1 MNDRKYTVSPASPLI
16 PGVFR
21 KEKETVFVFSASENA
36 AVDLCLFHGE
46 EKEPFQVIPMTEKF
60 RTGSV
65 CAAAVGLPEKEKITY
80 LYRLDGTFIT
90 DPYST
95 ALTPVRTGKQTVLR
109 SEVPDPVKA
118 ETSAVQIPYEDCVF
132 YKLHVRGFS
141 MKKKNGV
148 KHPGTFAG
156 VTESIPYF
164 QELGINALLMM
175 PVYEFFE
182 MPQKPAYA
190 SVRREEKEKGHR
202 RNYWGYAKGWYFTPK
217 KSYSVSGDAGREFAQ
232 MVDSL
237 HRAGIL
243 CVPEFYFEEQEDPRL
258 VTDAL
263 RYWLLTYHVDGFRL
277 VGEGGWLA
285 AVRRDPLLSG
295 IKLIFSHQEENTS
308 QPLSGPVNRRIG
320 VYNADYERCL
330 RRFLK
335 GDPDISAEEVAWMQR
350 RNAVTFSYLSYLADQ
365 DGFTLADA
373 VSYEEKHNE
382 ANGEEN
388 QDGASANYTWN
399 CGEEGPA
406 RKAAVRRLRDQQ
418 LRNAYMLLLTAQGTP
433 VIYAGDEIRN
443 TQGGN
448 NNAWCQDNTDG
459 WVTWSRTKA
468 AASLQA
474 FVREALAFRKRHP
487 VLHCDAPLR
496 MVDYKSC
503 GLPDL
508 SYHSGNAWMQQST
521 QMKAAFGAL
530 FCGAYAECEDGSE
543 DDTLYILYNMYWQ
556 AQSFALPDPPSGT
569 CWKIKADTSTET
581 VFYPDGEEKAVET
594 ADKCVSVPGR
604 TICIL
609 IAGKKSGI

>member
-1 MNDRKYTVSPASPLI
+1 MKNMIYTVSPASPLI

-21 KEKETVFVFSASENA
+21 KEKETVFVFSAPENA

-46 EKEPFQVIPMTEKF
+46 DKEPFQEIALTEEY

-65 CAAAVGLPEKEKITY
+65 CAVSVALPENEEITY
-80 LYRLDGTFIT
+80 LYRTDGIYIT

-95 ALTPVRTGKQTVLR
+95 ALKPVRTGRQMMLR
-109 SEVPDPVKA
+109 SEAASPVRT
-118 ETSAVQIPYEDCVF
+118 ETSALQTPYDECIF

-141 MKKKNGV
+141 MKKKSGIR
-148 KHPGTFAG
+148 HPGTFAG
-156 VTESIPYF
+156 VAESIPYF
-164 QELGINALLMM
+164 QELGINALLLM

-182 MPQKPAYA
+182 TRQKPEYA
-190 SVRREEKEKGHR
+190 SLRREEKDRNVR

-217 KSYSVSGDAGREFAQ
+217 KAYSVSGDAAREFAQ

-243 CVPEFYFEEQEDPRL
+243 CVPEFYFEKNEDPRL

-263 RYWLLTYHVDGFRL
+263 RHWLLTYHVDGFRL
-277 VGEGGWLA
+277 AGDGGWLA

-295 IKLIFSHQEENTS
+295 TKLIFSSQEEKTAQSVN
-308 QPLSGPVNRRIG
+308 GPVRKRIA

-335 GDPDISAEEVAWMQR
+335 GDQDITAEEVAWMQR
-350 RNAVTFSYLSYLADQ
+350 RNAMTFSYLSFLADQ

-388 QDGASANYTWN
+388 QDGCSANYTWN

-406 RKAAVRRLRDQQ
+406 RKAAVRRLRDRQ
-418 LRNAYMLLLTAQGTP
+418 LRNAYLLLLTAQGTP
-433 VIYAGDEIRN
+433 LIYAGDEVRN

-468 AASLQA
+468 AAELQT
-474 FVREALAFRKRHP
+474 FVKEALAFRKKHP
-487 VLHCDAPLR
+487 VLHCAMPLR
-496 MVDYKSC
+496 LVDYRSC

-508 SYHSGNAWMQQST
+508 SYHSGNAWVQQST
-521 QMKAAFGAL
+521 QMKAAYGAL
-530 FCGAYAECEDGSE
+530 YCGAYAKREDGSE

-556 AQSFALPDPPSGT
+556 DQAFALPDPPNGT
-569 CWKIKADTSTET
+569 YWAVKADTSKES
-581 VFYPDGEEKAVET
+581 VFYADGEETAVQATE
-594 ADKCVSVPGR
+594 KCVTVPARSV
-604 TICIL
+604 CIL
-609 IAGKKSGI
+609 IAKTGN